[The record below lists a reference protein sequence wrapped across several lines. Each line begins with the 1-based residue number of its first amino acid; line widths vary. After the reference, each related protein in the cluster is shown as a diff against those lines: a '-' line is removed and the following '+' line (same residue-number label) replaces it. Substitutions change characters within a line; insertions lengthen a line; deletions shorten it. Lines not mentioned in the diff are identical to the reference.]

1 MQKLLTFFSKNISIY
16 AIFNYQSFDDMLT
29 NNTVCFEEQGPD
41 NYKTQWYTCNNRH
54 TYVQTRTARVY
65 VLSFTGGSNAGGG
78 RINTPPPEAAM
89 PKAEEKTN
97 LLVNRLED

>member
-1 MQKLLTFFSKNISIY
+1 MVQGGKAKQHFFFRNSQVKTPSAVVIIARSIQIY
-16 AIFNYQSFDDMLT
+16 LGLKMFSRWM
-29 NNTVCFEEQGPD
+29 
-41 NYKTQWYTCNNRH
+41 
-54 TYVQTRTARVY
+54 Y

-89 PKAEEKTN
+89 PEVEEKTN

>member
-1 MQKLLTFFSKNISIY
+1 MMPTFPTIKNDAYICKASWFYMFSRW
-16 AIFNYQSFDDMLT
+16 M
-29 NNTVCFEEQGPD
+29 
-41 NYKTQWYTCNNRH
+41 
-54 TYVQTRTARVY
+54 Y

-89 PKAEEKTN
+89 PEVEEKTN